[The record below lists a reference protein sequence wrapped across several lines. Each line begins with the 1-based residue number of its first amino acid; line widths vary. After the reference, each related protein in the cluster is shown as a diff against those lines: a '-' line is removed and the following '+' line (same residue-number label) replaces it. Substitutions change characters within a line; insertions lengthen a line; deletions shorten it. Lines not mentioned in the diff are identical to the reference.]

1 MAQKRKRR
9 KKCSEHNLCLNWRKE
24 HVRQKSFLLAKP
36 FITGAAAAA
45 TTTQDNTA
53 RTLLYSTHRQTAVQ
67 TERLSQ
73 CLFRHRSSSTL
84 ASLVFEFGYHFVY
97 HQRPSKTFRQEE
109 KEEEEHDEEEEE
121 EKAKKQQQKFV
132 SQCFCRCCCCCCC
145 PLCLPA

>member
-1 MAQKRKRR
+1 M
-9 KKCSEHNLCLNWRKE
+9 
-24 HVRQKSFLLAKP
+24 LAKP

-53 RTLLYSTHRQTAVQ
+53 RTLLYSRHRQTAVQ

-73 CLFRHRSSSTL
+73 CLFRHRSLSTL

-109 KEEEEHDEEEEE
+109 EEEEEHDEKEEEE
-121 EKAKKQQQKFV
+121 EKAKKNNKNLSV
-132 SQCFCRCCCCCCC
+132 SVSAVAAAAAAHSVYLLERTFLSLTFKLQT
-145 PLCLPA
+145 